1 MDFFSVETPMRGLQG
16 DTFPPF
22 YVIVNDM
29 DTAECDMRIVLEPKY
44 TPGEASFVKDCD
56 HFTRYDGAKGFR
68 VQLGSAETAG
78 LSGTY
83 TMHFI
88 MTDEDEREYR
98 KLVGTLEVLP
108 VPTEVV

>member
-1 MDFFSVETPMRGLQG
+1 MDFFNVTEPMRGCAG

-22 YVIVNDM
+22 YVIVDGM
-29 DTAECDMRIVLEPKY
+29 DPTNCGMRLVLEPKY
-44 TPGEASFVKDCD
+44 TPGAACFEKDCD

-68 VQLGSAETAG
+68 VQLSSSETAT

-83 TMHFI
+83 RMHFI
-88 MTDEDEREYR
+88 LTDDNELEYR
-98 KLVGTLEVLP
+98 KLVGVLEVLP